1 LSARSARAWRLPGI
15 VWALGGM
22 VTAYLALGWLFAY
35 ETQVRGLLTPG
46 GSPNLDVV
54 TIGGAYLVLRVVV
67 RFGAPSIVVLAI
79 TRALVNTRRPRCPV
93 RASSSGPASPR

>member
-1 LSARSARAWRLPGI
+1 MSGQSARAWRLPGV

-35 ETQVRGLLTPG
+35 EAQARGLLAPG

-54 TIGGAYLVLRVVV
+54 AIGGVYLVLRVVV

-79 TRALVNTRRPRCPV
+79 TRVLVARLAAGRR
-93 RASSSGPASPR
+93 

>member
-1 LSARSARAWRLPGI
+1 MSGQSARAWRLPGV

-22 VTAYLALGWLFAY
+22 VTAYLALGWLFAR
-35 ETQVRGLLTPG
+35 EAQVRGLLTPG

-54 TIGGAYLVLRVVV
+54 AIGAVYLVLRVIV

-79 TRALVNTRRPRCPV
+79 TRALVARLAAGRR
-93 RASSSGPASPR
+93 

>member
-1 LSARSARAWRLPGI
+1 MSGQSARSWRLPGV
-15 VWALGGM
+15 VWTLGGM

-35 ETQVRGLLTPG
+35 ETRARGLLTPG

-54 TIGGAYLVLRVVV
+54 AIGGVYLVLRVVV

-79 TRALVNTRRPRCPV
+79 TRALVARLAAGRR
-93 RASSSGPASPR
+93 